1 MTRGNGS
8 PGNRPFDQ
16 ASACRRQSEP
26 VVAFCACTRGAQ
38 RAVKGARRRVRVPA
52 EPIHDPKP
60 DALPKHWPN
69 RRGRRGHVIPSPPHR
84 RRLYRGQS
92 SSLLCYVSPWALISF
107 PEITTASLP
116 RKPEPFHFLVLREPT
131 RMLSRTGPSISRLF
145 ASGFL
150 VGLITLKPVGAA
162 SQQLNPPDQVPNTGL
177 DFFKP
182 PENLF
187 QLLYSYKTAPGS
199 GETSGSIATVTTDTV
214 NLRVDHRIDLS
225 QQAVIALRS
234 DLPILAKN
242 PISSS
247 NPDGDYLYG
256 IGDADTQAVFIYDF
270 DQRWAAGFGARVIAP
285 TGGDTLGSGK
295 WQIMPIMGF
304 RYGLPELS
312 SGSYFEPFARYD
324 VSFAG
329 DPSKRNISN
338 LQLAPFLNLGLPEHW
353 FVALYPSADIRINFG
368 DPVTGQT
375 GRLFLPFDARVGR
388 NLTDHIAL
396 SLEIGVPIIKDY
408 PVYNFKAEVRLNVTY

>member
-1 MTRGNGS
+1 MTPRT
-8 PGNRPFDQ
+8 
-16 ASACRRQSEP
+16 C
-26 VVAFCACTRGAQ
+26 
-38 RAVKGARRRVRVPA
+38 
-52 EPIHDPKP
+52 
-60 DALPKHWPN
+60 
-69 RRGRRGHVIPSPPHR
+69 PSTL
-84 RRLYRGQS
+84 RL
-92 SSLLCYVSPWALISF
+92 L
-107 PEITTASLP
+107 
-116 RKPEPFHFLVLREPT
+116 
-131 RMLSRTGPSISRLF
+131 
-145 ASGFL
+145 ASGVL

-162 SQQLNPPDQVPNTGL
+162 SQQLNPPDQVPNTGQ

-199 GETSGSIATVTTDTV
+199 GETAGSIATVTTDTV
-214 NLRVDHRIDLS
+214 NLRLDHRVDLS
-225 QQAVIALRS
+225 EQAVIALRS
-234 DLPILAKN
+234 DLPLLAKN
-242 PISSS
+242 PITSS
-247 NPDGDYLYG
+247 NPNGDYLCG

-270 DQRWAAGFGARVIAP
+270 DTRWAAGFGARVIAP

-338 LQLAPFLNLGLPEHW
+338 LQLAPFLNIGLPEHW
-353 FVALYPSADIRINFG
+353 FVALYPSADIRINYG

-375 GRLFLPFDARVGR
+375 GRLFLPFDARVGH

-408 PVYNFKAEVRLNVTY
+408 PVYSFKAEARLNVTY

>member
-1 MTRGNGS
+1 MT
-8 PGNRPFDQ
+8 PG
-16 ASACRRQSEP
+16 
-26 VVAFCACTRGAQ
+26 T
-38 RAVKGARRRVRVPA
+38 
-52 EPIHDPKP
+52 
-60 DALPKHWPN
+60 
-69 RRGRRGHVIPSPPHR
+69 GH
-84 RRLYRGQS
+84 
-92 SSLLCYVSPWALISF
+92 SL
-107 PEITTASLP
+107 
-116 RKPEPFHFLVLREPT
+116 
-131 RMLSRTGPSISRLF
+131 SRLF

-150 VGLITLKPVGAA
+150 VGLITLKPLDAA
-162 SQQLNPPDQVPNTGL
+162 SQQLNPPDQEPNTGQ

-182 PENLF
+182 PQNLF
-187 QLLYSYKTAPGS
+187 QLLYSYKSAPGS
-199 GETSGSIATVTTDTV
+199 GETAGSVATVTTDTI
-214 NLRVDHRIDLS
+214 NLRMDHRLDLS

-247 NPDGDYLYG
+247 NPNGDYLYG
-256 IGDADTQAVFIYDF
+256 IGDADAQAVFIYDF
-270 DQRWAAGFGARVIAP
+270 DKRWAAGLGARVIAP
-285 TGGDTLGSGK
+285 TGGDALGSGK

-304 RYGLPELS
+304 RYGLSELS

-329 DPSKRNISN
+329 DPSKRDISN
-338 LQLAPFLNLGLPEHW
+338 LQLAPYLNIGLPEQW

-388 NLTDHIAL
+388 TLTEHIAL

-408 PVYNFKAEVRLNVTY
+408 PVYNFKAEVRLNATY